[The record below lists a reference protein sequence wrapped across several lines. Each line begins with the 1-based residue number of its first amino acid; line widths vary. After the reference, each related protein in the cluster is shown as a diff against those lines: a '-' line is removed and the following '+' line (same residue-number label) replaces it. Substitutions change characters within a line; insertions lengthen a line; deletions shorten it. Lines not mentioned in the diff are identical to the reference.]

1 MSSFAEMFS
10 TGGSG
15 GSGEEKCSGIALA
28 EVTAIKDPKNLGRV
42 KCKYLTADKDVG
54 ETGWIYCMT
63 PFGGK
68 NYGCFMHPGIG
79 DIVAVAYENADIH
92 RPFVIGSLWVRDSTA
107 PVEISNGKNETFKFI
122 APNKSFVEF
131 SDEDKK
137 EKITL
142 STPKGHSVTLD
153 DSENIITVTDGS
165 NRLDMKGKDGSVE
178 LTCKSKLT
186 IKVGSGV
193 TISCDGNSGAVT
205 IKTNSKVEINSAK
218 VGIKASGEASFEG
231 TGSLTA
237 KSSGMLTLKGSM
249 TKIN

>member
-1 MSSFAEMFS
+1 MSSFVEMFS
-10 TGGSG
+10 SG
-15 GSGEEKCSGIALA
+15 ESSGSGEEKCSGIALA

-42 KCKYLTADKDVG
+42 KCRYLTADKDVG

-68 NYGCFMHPGIG
+68 NHGCFMHPGIG

-92 RPFVIGSLWVRDSTA
+92 RPFVIGSLWVRDSKP
-107 PVEISNGKNETFKFI
+107 PVEVKDGKNETYKFI
-122 APNKSFVEF
+122 TPNKSYMEF
-131 SDEDKK
+131 SDTEKK

-142 STPKGHSVTLD
+142 STPGGHTITLD
-153 DSENIITVTDGS
+153 DSEDVISVTDGS
-165 NRLDMKGKDGSVE
+165 NKLDMKGKDGSVE

-193 TISCDGNSGAVT
+193 TITCDGNSGAIT
-205 IKTNSKVEINSAK
+205 IKTNSKAEINSAR
-218 VGIKASGEASFEG
+218 VEIKASGEASVEG